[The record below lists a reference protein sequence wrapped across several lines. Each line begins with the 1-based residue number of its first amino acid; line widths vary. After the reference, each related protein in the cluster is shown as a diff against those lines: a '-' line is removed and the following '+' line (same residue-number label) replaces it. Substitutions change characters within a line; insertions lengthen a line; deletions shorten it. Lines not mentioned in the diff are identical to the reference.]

1 MTMRRVIAAA
11 CLMLCAVF
19 GLTRPAQAQD
29 DTREEA
35 RAVLERSAEAMGGLE
50 RLLALESVTYTGF
63 GQRAYFQGGGNITGD
78 AMAPTKWQQLTDV
91 QRIFDL
97 RGVPWPGGRALYQE
111 RWGQEF
117 PFAGLF
123 GMDFDRRTS
132 VQSGETL
139 IDHPLPALLAALH
152 PDARLGNVTQENG
165 LIVVSFQ
172 INRTPA
178 WIGIDPV
185 THLPRFT
192 RWVAPHTNLGDL
204 TTTAW
209 FSGYL
214 PLDGVH
220 LPMGLMQVFDWRE
233 QVNLMFQVDS
243 YRLNVPQS
251 QWPAYPPP
259 SVAQPA
265 ATTQAQVT
273 QLSPGVW
280 DVRVNGA
287 GGAVVEFANRLVMFE
302 AYGGEA
308 QTLTRIDAANA
319 LVPGKRVEAV
329 IVSHHHFDHTGGLRA
344 ALSRGLEMISHRGNE
359 AIIREMAERPAV
371 HFPDALARN
380 PHPLRFTPVDE
391 QMVLED
397 ATRRLE
403 IYRVIE
409 HSHMPN
415 AVFAYLPAERILLE
429 GDLGDE
435 AWQLHWWGSAY
446 AANIR
451 HYGIAPETNVPVHGA
466 GPIPMAQVFANT
478 RRQIAAAVEYCR
490 TAKAGGRFVMGCP
503 VQYDADGA
511 VALEPR

>member
-1 MTMRRVIAAA
+1 MTMRRIIAAA
-11 CLMLCAVF
+11 CLMLCAAF
-19 GLTRPAQAQD
+19 GPAHPALAQEDARAMLTRA
-29 DTREEA
+29 
-35 RAVLERSAEAMGGLE
+35 AEAMGGLE
-50 RLLALESVTYTGF
+50 RLQGLHNVVYTGF

-78 AMAPTKWQQLTDV
+78 ALAPTKWQALADV
-91 QRIFDL
+91 QRTFDL
-97 RGVPWPGGRALYQE
+97 SDDMLPGGRALYQE

-123 GMDFDRRTS
+123 GMDFPRR
-132 VQSGETL
+132 ETL
-139 IDHPLPALLAALH
+139 QTRDQVLDHPLSALLAALH
-152 PDARLGNVTQENG
+152 RGTTLGEVTEEDG
-165 LIVVSFQ
+165 LLVVRFTLSMT
-172 INRTPA
+172 RTPA

-185 THLPRFT
+185 TNLPRFT

-214 PLDGVH
+214 PFAGVQ
-220 LPMGLMQVFDWRE
+220 LPMGLMQVLDWRD
-233 QVNLMFQVDS
+233 QVNLMFQIDS
-243 YRLNVPQS
+243 YRVNVPAEQLPRFPLPMAGR
-251 QWPAYPPP
+251 PA
-259 SVAQPA
+259 PA
-265 ATTQAQVT
+265 PRAEVT
-273 QLSPGVW
+273 RLAPGVW

-308 QTLTRIDAANA
+308 QTLLRIDAANR
-319 LVPGKRVEAV
+319 LVPGKQVEAV

-344 ALSRGLEMISHRGNE
+344 ALSRGLEVISHRGNE
-359 AIIREMAERPAV
+359 GIIREMAERPAV
-371 HFPDALARN
+371 HFPDALSRH
-380 PHPLRFTPVDE
+380 PHPLRFIPVDD

-403 IYRVIE
+403 LYRVIE

-415 AVFAYLPAERILLE
+415 AVFGYLPAERILLE
-429 GDLGDE
+429 GDLADE

-466 GPIPMAQVFANT
+466 GPIPMTQVFANT
-478 RRQIAAAVEYCR
+478 RRQIEAAGEYCR
-490 TAKAGGRFVMGCP
+490 TAEARGRFVMGCP
-503 VQYDADGA
+503 VQYNVDGA
-511 VALEPR
+511 TTLEPR